1 MSQPMGNAGNNTN
14 LPTSSNWGIPSSWDF
29 SKQGM
34 PMGLLGIMVAIVL
47 VLVAMY
53 LLKGGR
59 RRR

>member
-1 MSQPMGNAGNNTN
+1 MSQPMGSPGNNTN
-14 LPTSSNWGIPSSWDF
+14 LPNSSNWGIPSSWDL

-34 PMGLLGIMVAIVL
+34 PMGVFCIAFVAVL
-47 VLVAMY
+47 VLIAMH